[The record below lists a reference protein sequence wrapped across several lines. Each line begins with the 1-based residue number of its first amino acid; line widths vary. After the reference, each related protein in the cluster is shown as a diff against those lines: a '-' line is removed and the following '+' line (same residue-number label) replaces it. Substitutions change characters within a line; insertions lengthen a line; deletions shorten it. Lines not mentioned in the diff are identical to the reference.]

1 VEAAAWSDADM
12 ASIEKYTRT
21 CTDALQKH
29 VPEPIEAVA
38 MLSRVG
44 QTGTDALYFASPL
57 AAMLEGRQASARAGG
72 LPPRVAVALTA
83 TSIYLFDVKP
93 KGFGIKVKGAP
104 VIWARQSVRMTP
116 VGVGNCDGVT
126 VELLET
132 GEVVQLENQRLVGLD
147 GFNAAFYGRLAQ
159 TAA

>member
-1 VEAAAWSDADM
+1 M
-12 ASIEKYTRT
+12 ASIEKYNRT
-21 CTDALQKH
+21 YTDALQKH
-29 VPEPIEAVA
+29 VPEPVEAVA

-44 QTGTDALYFASPL
+44 QSGTDALYFASPL
-57 AAMLEGRQASARAGG
+57 AAAIKGRQAGTLAGG

-93 KGFGIKVKGAP
+93 KGFGIKVKGTP
-104 VIWARQSVRMTP
+104 VVWSRSSVRITP
-116 VGVGNCDGVT
+116 VGTGNCDGVT

-132 GEVVQLENQRLVGLD
+132 GDVIALENQRLVGLD
-147 GFNAAFYGRLAQ
+147 GFNAAFYDRLAR

>member
-1 VEAAAWSDADM
+1 MTST
-12 ASIEKYTRT
+12 EKFTRN
-21 CTDALQKH
+21 CTDALQKE
-29 VPEPIEAVA
+29 VPEPVEAVA

-57 AAMLEGRQASARAGG
+57 ASMLRGRQAAQAAGG

-104 VIWARQSVRMTP
+104 VVWDRATVRITP
-116 VGVGNCDGVT
+116 TGVGNCDGVT
-126 VELLET
+126 VELLDT
-132 GEVVQLENQRLVGLD
+132 GEVVQLENQRLTGLD
-147 GFNAAFYGRLAQ
+147 GFNAGFYARLTA

>member
-1 VEAAAWSDADM
+1 
-12 ASIEKYTRT
+12 
-21 CTDALQKH
+21 
-29 VPEPIEAVA
+29 
-38 MLSRVG
+38 
-44 QTGTDALYFASPL
+44 
-57 AAMLEGRQASARAGG
+57 
-72 LPPRVAVALTA
+72 
-83 TSIYLFDVKP
+83 
-93 KGFGIKVKGAP
+93 
-104 VIWARQSVRMTP
+104 MTP